1 MTLQKVPIVSIT
13 GGNGSNAKA
22 SVVTKLISHSV
33 EFFSDPSSARV
44 SLGASLSTIGFSTYH
59 KFREGEQVVYKTN
72 SQKAVGGL
80 STDATYFASIVN
92 ATTVKLHNNI
102 EILSGINTVTL
113 SFIW

>member
-1 MTLQKVPIVSIT
+1 MDLMPKHLS
-13 GGNGSNAKA
+13 
-22 SVVTKLISHSV
+22 VTKLISHSV
-33 EFFSDPSSARV
+33 EFFSDSSSARV
-44 SLGASLSTIGFSTYH
+44 SLGATLSTIGFSTYH

-102 EILSGINTVTL
+102 GRFCSWYQYRYII
-113 SFIW
+113 FIW